1 MRRAGFVDRRHEPT
15 LFAVR
20 DLRKDLDLA
29 LDTFHRSE
37 APAPV
42 TALVR
47 ELVGEAA
54 ADAADL
60 DITAVI
66 TRYRPARTLL
76 ETGGGLPVVGR

>member
-1 MRRAGFVDRRHEPT
+1 
-15 LFAVR
+15 
-20 DLRKDLDLA
+20 
-29 LDTFHRSE
+29 
-37 APAPV
+37 V

-66 TRYRPARTLL
+66 TRYRPPTATRAHR
-76 ETGGGLPVVGR
+76 VD